1 MFLRIFIALLVL
13 APALRA
19 SRVKDLSFVSGGR
32 SNQLIG
38 YGIVVGLAGD
48 GDSNAVTTLRSV
60 ANILQ
65 RNGLTVDPTQIK
77 AKNSAAVMI
86 TADIPP
92 FLKPGARIDV
102 TVSSMG
108 DAKSLQGGVL
118 LQAPLLG
125 ADGRVYAVAQGGL
138 AVGGFIGG
146 TGGAGGATVQKNHPT
161 VGVISSGAIV
171 EREIPAE
178 VVRDGAISFELYNPD
193 FTSAS
198 RLADA
203 VNAAF
208 PDAATAVD
216 AASIS
221 VIVPPAYLGREVT
234 FLADV
239 GTIEVRPDSI
249 ARVVINERT
258 GTIVATSS
266 VRVSQVAIS
275 HGALTVSIASTL
287 NVSQPNALAGGQT
300 AVTPATETTVT
311 ETIGKFAVVDEVP
324 TIDRLAGALNALGV
338 TTREMMA
345 ILQALKSS
353 GALQAELIIN

>member
-1 MFLRIFIALLVL
+1 
-13 APALRA
+13 
-19 SRVKDLSFVSGGR
+19 
-32 SNQLIG
+32 
-38 YGIVVGLAGD
+38 
-48 GDSNAVTTLRSV
+48 
-60 ANILQ
+60 
-65 RNGLTVDPTQIK
+65 
-77 AKNSAAVMI
+77 
-86 TADIPP
+86 
-92 FLKPGARIDV
+92 
-102 TVSSMG
+102 
-108 DAKSLQGGVL
+108 
-118 LQAPLLG
+118 
-125 ADGRVYAVAQGGL
+125 
-138 AVGGFIGG
+138 
-146 TGGAGGATVQKNHPT
+146 
-161 VGVISSGAIV
+161 
-171 EREIPAE
+171 
-178 VVRDGAISFELYNPD
+178 
-193 FTSAS
+193 
-198 RLADA
+198 LADA

-208 PDAATAVD
+208 PDAATALD

-300 AVTPATETTVT
+300 AVTPTTQTKVT
-311 ETIGKFAVVDEVP
+311 EAKGKFSVVEDVP

-345 ILQALKSS
+345 ILQALKSA
-353 GALQAELIIN
+353 GALQAELVIN

>member
-1 MFLRIFIALLVL
+1 MLLRCFLTLLVF
-13 APALRA
+13 APALHA
-19 SRVKDLSFVSGGR
+19 ARVKDLAFVSGSR

-77 AKNSAAVMI
+77 AKNAAAVMV

-118 LQAPLLG
+118 LQAPLMG

-138 AVGGFIGG
+138 AVGGFLGG
-146 TGGAGGATVQKNHPT
+146 AGGAGGATVQKNHPT
-161 VGVISSGAIV
+161 VGLISNGASV
-171 EREIPAE
+171 EREIPTE
-178 VVRDGAISFELYNPD
+178 TVRDGAITFELFNPD

-203 VNAAF
+203 INAAF
-208 PDAATAVD
+208 PDAAAALD
-216 AASIS
+216 AAS
-221 VIVPPAYLGREVT
+221 VAVQVPAAYLGREVT
-234 FLADV
+234 FLADL
-239 GTIEVRPDSI
+239 GTLEVRPDAI

-258 GTIVATSS
+258 GTIVATAA

-300 AVTPATETTVT
+300 AVTPTTQTKVT
-311 ETIGKFAVVDEVP
+311 ESKGKFSVVDEVP
-324 TIDRLAGALNALGV
+324 TIERLAGALNALGV

-345 ILQALKSS
+345 IMQALKSA
-353 GALQAELIIN
+353 GALHAELVIN

>member
-1 MFLRIFIALLVL
+1 MLLRCFLTLLVF
-13 APALRA
+13 APALHA
-19 SRVKDLSFVSGGR
+19 ARVKDLAFVSGSR

-77 AKNSAAVMI
+77 AKNAAAVMV

-118 LQAPLLG
+118 LQAPLMG

-138 AVGGFIGG
+138 AVGGFLGG
-146 TGGAGGATVQKNHPT
+146 AGGAGGATVQKNHPT
-161 VGVISSGAIV
+161 VGLISNGASV
-171 EREIPAE
+171 EREIPTE
-178 VVRDGAISFELYNPD
+178 TVRDGAIAFALFNPD

-203 VNAAF
+203 INAAF
-208 PDAATAVD
+208 PDAATALD
-216 AASIS
+216 AAS
-221 VIVPPAYLGREVT
+221 VAVQVPAAYLGREVT
-234 FLADV
+234 FLADL
-239 GTIEVRPDSI
+239 GTLEVRPDAI

-258 GTIVATSS
+258 GTIVATAA

-275 HGALTVSIASTL
+275 HGALTVAIASTL

-300 AVTPATETTVT
+300 AVTPTTQTKVT
-311 ETIGKFAVVDEVP
+311 ESKGKFSVVDEVP
-324 TIDRLAGALNALGV
+324 TIERLAGALNALGV

-345 ILQALKSS
+345 IMQALKSA
-353 GALQAELIIN
+353 GALHAELVIN